1 MIREKVKTS
10 DYRRISSE
18 YPIYIWHF
26 VQKHQAQ
33 QPYSIQSYFDDL
45 ETVYN
50 KRSPLSKI
58 LEKIDIPYF
67 ESYNFESID
76 FLMDLRFNSK
86 GLYNPKPHVFG
97 VDHYKHYTPL
107 IVGFKNGQMIS
118 STFDTCYSLEGTIDL
133 IADLDITLLEKVEF

>member
-26 VQKHQAQ
+26 VQKHQAEV
-33 QPYSIQSYFDDL
+33 PFSIQSYFDDL

-58 LEKIDIPYF
+58 LEKINIPYF

-76 FLMDLRFNSK
+76 FLMDLGFNSK
-86 GLYNPKPHVFG
+86 GLYNPKPHVLG

-118 STFDTCYSLEGTIDL
+118 STLDTCYCLEGTIDL
-133 IADLDITLLEKVEF
+133 ISALDITLLEKVEF